1 MERFLKIKEL
11 DIARLNNYEYISFMS
26 RVIAFIPPSQSRHNG
41 EHNPALIGVP
51 QELYERFV
59 KEVDHLQYDSDLTV
73 MGDEIRVT
81 TEVPVRDD
89 RIDKLVCYIWTRVVT
104 VAKLSLEKERKAGLA
119 LMPVI
124 TPFADFSQKP
134 MSEGVTIIDKVL
146 KNLEV
151 EIYAPHLA
159 LLGLNGYLAE
169 LKRGNEAYK
178 AKVLQRQRE
187 ISLLKQKESSVLIR
201 KRIDEIYA
209 DFTLITQSYS
219 AIKPSEVSR
228 KYIFILN
235 ELVTQMGALLKR
247 RDTLRRKKEERLRAI
262 ANGEPLPPPKP
273 RKKTRRRRR
282 RY

>member
-1 MERFLKIKEL
+1 
-11 DIARLNNYEYISFMS
+11 
-26 RVIAFIPPSQSRHNG
+26 
-41 EHNPALIGVP
+41 
-51 QELYERFV
+51 
-59 KEVDHLQYDSDLTV
+59 
-73 MGDEIRVT
+73 
-81 TEVPVRDD
+81 
-89 RIDKLVCYIWTRVVT
+89 
-104 VAKLSLEKERKAGLA
+104 
-119 LMPVI
+119 
-124 TPFADFSQKP
+124 
-134 MSEGVTIIDKVL
+134 MSEGVAIIDKVL

-201 KRIDEIYA
+201 KRI
-209 DFTLITQSYS
+209 
-219 AIKPSEVSR
+219 EVSR